1 MSTPNL
7 PSPSAPSA
15 PSALPSP
22 SPIENVLSQAAA
34 GLTFISETDAPLTPF
49 FWPDAQ
55 ALVSSPVA
63 SQDVARGAKLPSE
76 AHIEQ
81 QSLDEFF
88 EPAVAEEDWQNEDER
103 AGARKFQALVAT
115 LKQNLRDSAVFRVG
129 EVALDVYIVGR
140 AEGGLAG
147 LQTKVVET

>member
-7 PSPSAPSA
+7 PSS
-15 PSALPSP
+15 PSP
-22 SPIENVLSQAAA
+22 SPIENALSQAAA
-34 GLTFISETDAPLTPF
+34 GLVFTSETDAPLTPF

-55 ALVSSPVA
+55 ASCSSA
-63 SQDVARGAKLPSE
+63 ITSQDVARGARLPAE

-103 AGARKFQALVAT
+103 AEARKFQALVLA
-115 LKQNLRDSAVFRVG
+115 LKQNLRELAVFRVG
-129 EVALDVYIVGR
+129 EISLDVYIVGR
-140 AEGGLAG
+140 TEGGLAG